1 MTLTLPMNLD
11 RYFAAQNAHDAEGMV
26 ACFAPDA
33 KVKDEGKE
41 YAGRD
46 EIRGWKEATI
56 AKYGIRVEPLRMS
69 ERDGTTS
76 VLAKVSGDF
85 PGSPADLTYDFG
97 LAPDGLIQQ
106 LAIH

>member
-1 MTLTLPMNLD
+1 MTLTLSKNLD
-11 RYFAAQNAHDAEGMV
+11 RYFAAQYAHDAEGMV

-46 EIRGWKEATI
+46 EIRGWKEETI
-56 AKYGIRVEPLRMS
+56 AKYGISVEPLRMS

-76 VLAKVSGDF
+76 VLATVTGNF

-97 LAPDGLIQQ
+97 FAPDGLIQT

>member
-1 MTLTLPMNLD
+1 MTLTLSKNLD

-33 KVKDEGKE
+33 KAMDEGKE

-46 EIRGWKEATI
+46 EIRGWKEETI
-56 AKYGIRVEPLRMS
+56 AKYGISIEPLRMT
-69 ERDGTTS
+69 ERDETTT
-76 VLAKVSGDF
+76 VVAKVTGNF
-85 PGSPADLTYDFG
+85 PGSPAELTYDFDLG
-97 LAPDGLIQQ
+97 PDGLIQT